1 MDVLTDVLD
10 RVRLKGT
17 VLFHYELGRPWS
29 LSLPKFPDA
38 VFHYLSR
45 GSAGL
50 ALEDGRTVRIS
61 AGDFVLVS
69 RGEPHLLSCGR
80 GAKPF
85 PLLDLDRQPAHLGPV
100 RHGGGEGPISTM
112 ICGYFSL
119 SRPSRIGVLEALP
132 PLLHLRPAN
141 DGWLELL
148 LQRMVVESAVQH
160 PGQQAVLSRMTEVL
174 FVEALRSWIKT
185 LDPGEGGWLGAMS
198 DPYIGKALQLI
209 HEQSQRPWTLAE
221 LGRSAGLG
229 RSAFSARFTRLVGQ
243 PVHRY
248 MVARRMDEA
257 ALMLEASDDAIDR
270 IAARVGYETTTA
282 FSKAFRQH
290 YGISPGRYRSANG
303 SDA

>member
-1 MDVLTDVLD
+1 MDILTAVLD

-29 LSLPKFPDA
+29 VSLPKFPDA

-45 GSAGL
+45 GSACL
-50 ALEDGRTVRIS
+50 ALEDGRTLRMS

-69 RGEPHLLSCGR
+69 RGEPHLLSCGG

-85 PLLDLDRQPAHLGPV
+85 PLLDLDRRPAHLGPV

-112 ICGYFSL
+112 ICGLFSL
-119 SRPSRIGVLEALP
+119 SHPSRIGVLEALP
-132 PLLHLRPAN
+132 PLLQLRPSN

-148 LQRMVVESAVQH
+148 LQRMVVESAVPH

-221 LGRSAGLG
+221 LGRGAGLG
-229 RSAFSARFTRLVGQ
+229 RSAFSARFTKLVGQ

-248 MVARRMDEA
+248 MMVRRMDEA
-257 ALMLEASDDAIDR
+257 ALMLENSDDAIDR

-290 YGISPGRYRSANG
+290 YGIPPGRYRVRKRQ
-303 SDA
+303 

>member
-1 MDVLTDVLD
+1 VDVLTDVLD
-10 RVRLKGT
+10 RVRLKGS

-45 GSAGL
+45 GSASL
-50 ALEDGRTVRIS
+50 ALEDGRTVRMS
-61 AGDFVLVS
+61 AGDLVLVS
-69 RGEPHLLSCGR
+69 HGEPHLLSCGR
-80 GAKPF
+80 RAKPF
-85 PLLDLDRQPAHLGPV
+85 PLLDLDRRPAHLGPV

-112 ICGYFSL
+112 ICGLFSL
-119 SRPSRIGVLEALP
+119 SHPSRIGVLEALP
-132 PLLHLRPAN
+132 PLLQLRPSN

-221 LGRSAGLG
+221 LGRGAGLG
-229 RSAFSARFTRLVGQ
+229 RSAFSARFTKLVGQ

-257 ALMLEASDDAIDR
+257 ALMLETSEDAIDR

-290 YGISPGRYRSANG
+290 YGIPPGRYRVRKRQ
-303 SDA
+303 

>member
-29 LSLPKFPDA
+29 VSLPKFPDA

-45 GSAGL
+45 GSACL
-50 ALEDGRTVRIS
+50 ALEDGRTLRMS

-80 GAKPF
+80 GTKPF
-85 PLLDLDRQPAHLGPV
+85 PLLDLDRRPAHLGPV

-112 ICGYFSL
+112 ICGLFSL
-119 SRPSRIGVLEALP
+119 SHPSRIGVLEALP
-132 PLLHLRPAN
+132 PLLQLRPSN

-229 RSAFSARFTRLVGQ
+229 RSAFSARFTRLVGK

-248 MVARRMDEA
+248 LVARRMDEA
-257 ALMLEASDDAIDR
+257 ALMLETSDDAIDR
-270 IAARVGYETTTA
+270 PRESGTRRPQRSPRPSASITA
-282 FSKAFRQH
+282 SRPAVTGSAKRQ
-290 YGISPGRYRSANG
+290 
-303 SDA
+303 

>member
-29 LSLPKFPDA
+29 VSLPKFPDA

-45 GSAGL
+45 GSASL
-50 ALEDGRTVRIS
+50 ALEDGRTVRMS
-61 AGDFVLVS
+61 AGDFVIVS

-85 PLLDLDRQPAHLGPV
+85 PLLDLGRRPAHLGPV
-100 RHGGGEGPISTM
+100 RHGGREGPISTM
-112 ICGYFSL
+112 ICGLFSL

-132 PLLHLRPAN
+132 PLLHLRPSN

-148 LQRMVVESAVQH
+148 LQRIVVESAVQH

-185 LDPGEGGWLGAMS
+185 LDPGEGGWLSAMS

-209 HEQSQRPWTLAE
+209 HERSQRPWTLAE
-221 LGRSAGLG
+221 LGRGAGLG
-229 RSAFSARFTRLVGQ
+229 RSAFSARFTRLVGR

-257 ALMLEASDDAIDR
+257 ALMLETSDDAIDR

-290 YGISPGRYRSANG
+290 SGISPGRYRVRKRQ
-303 SDA
+303 

>member
-10 RVRLKGT
+10 RVRLKGS

-45 GSAGL
+45 GSASL
-50 ALEDGRTVRIS
+50 ALEDGRTVRMS

-69 RGEPHLLSCGR
+69 RGEPHLLSCGG

-85 PLLDLDRQPAHLGPV
+85 PLLDLGRRPAHLGPV
-100 RHGGGEGPISTM
+100 RHGGGERPISTM

-132 PLLHLRPAN
+132 PLLHLRPEN

-160 PGQQAVLSRMTEVL
+160 PGQDAVLSRMTEVL

-185 LDPGEGGWLGAMS
+185 LDPGEGGSMS

-248 MVARRMDEA
+248 MMVRRMDEA
-257 ALMLEASDDAIDR
+257 ALMLETSDDAIDR
-270 IAARVGYETTTA
+270 IAARVGYETTSA

-290 YGISPGRYRSANG
+290 CGISPGRYRVRKRQ
-303 SDA
+303 